1 MSPVFGGTVYFLA
14 LLNARDQ
21 LHPQAIALSE
31 NPPGPLVTTEWVL
44 TELGDALATPPARER
59 FTQLLA
65 SLRVTADV
73 EIIPASHD
81 LFDRGCV
88 LFAQRKDKAW
98 SLTDC
103 LSFVVM
109 EEHGL
114 KTALTAD
121 QHFQQ
126 AGFVRLM
133 HS

>member
-1 MSPVFGGTVYFLA
+1 VSQVFGDTVYFLA

-21 LHPQAIALSE
+21 LNPQAVALSE

-65 SLRVTADV
+65 SLRAAADV
-73 EIIPASHD
+73 EIIPASHE
-81 LFDRGCV
+81 LFEHGCA

-103 LSFVVM
+103 L
-109 EEHGL
+109 
-114 KTALTAD
+114 
-121 QHFQQ
+121 
-126 AGFVRLM
+126 
-133 HS
+133 